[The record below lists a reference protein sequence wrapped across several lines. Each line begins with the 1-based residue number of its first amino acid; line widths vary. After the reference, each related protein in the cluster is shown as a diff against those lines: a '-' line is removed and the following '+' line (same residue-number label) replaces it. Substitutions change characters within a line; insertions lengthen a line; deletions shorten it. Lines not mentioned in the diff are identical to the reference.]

1 MPISALAR
9 PLFSDLDVMAIGPVV
24 NDVANDFERYWRC
37 SSVSTLQQVLSLSE
51 QELTQR
57 IELPES
63 RYNDEITRRY
73 LHKLET
79 SQFMADLDRGT
90 LPLIWA
96 KHACLAMTLLKARGR
111 RSAIRFFRSD
121 YLT

>member
-1 MPISALAR
+1 MTLVGGRNIGDAYFGAGEE

-63 RYNDEITRRY
+63 GIT
-73 LHKLET
+73 
-79 SQFMADLDRGT
+79 M
-90 LPLIWA
+90 
-96 KHACLAMTLLKARGR
+96 
-111 RSAIRFFRSD
+111 RSPAVICISWKPASLWRISIAERCR
-121 YLT
+121 

>member
-1 MPISALAR
+1 MTLVGGRNIGDAYFGAGEE

-63 RYNDEITRRY
+63 WYNDEITRRY

-79 SQFMADLDRGT
+79 SQLWRISIAEHCR
-90 LPLIWA
+90 
-96 KHACLAMTLLKARGR
+96 
-111 RSAIRFFRSD
+111 
-121 YLT
+121 